1 MEDKDLKVKFSGLKD
16 GEHHFN
22 MLVGKAFF
30 TSCQSDLLNEG
41 EVKINLTFIKQ
52 PTHFKLDFELN
63 GWILSNC
70 DRCATEF
77 HQPIDSNFS
86 MVVKLGEEFEEVDPE
101 MVIIPRSEFE
111 LDVSQWIFEYL
122 VLSMPAKRICEEQVE
137 GLKCD
142 EEVIE
147 RLNSGNKKVDNPV
160 WDALKGLK
168 DSNTSNN

>member
-30 TSCQSDLLNEG
+30 TSCQSELLNDG
-41 EVKINLTFIKQ
+41 EVKIDLTFMKF
-52 PTHFKLDFELN
+52 PTHFKLDFKLN
-63 GWILSNC
+63 GWILANC
-70 DRCATEF
+70 DRCATEY
-77 HQPIDSNFS
+77 HQPIETDFS
-86 MVVKLGEEFEEVDPE
+86 MVVKLGDDFEEVDPE

-111 LDVSQWIFEYL
+111 LDLSQWIFEYL
-122 VLSMPAKRICEEQVE
+122 VLSIPAKMICEEQVE

-142 EEVIE
+142 EEVLA
-147 RLNSGNKKVDNPV
+147 RLEVVNKQKENPI

-168 DSNTSNN
+168 DSNESNN

>member
-30 TSCQSDLLNEG
+30 TSCQSELLEEG
-41 EVKINLTFIKQ
+41 EVNIDLRFMKQ
-52 PTHFKLDFELN
+52 PTHFKLDFKLN
-63 GWILSNC
+63 GWILANC
-70 DRCATEF
+70 DRCLSEY
-77 HQPIDSNFS
+77 HQPIDTDFS
-86 MVVKLGEEFEEVDPE
+86 MVVKLGEDFEEVDPE

-111 LDVSQWIFEYL
+111 LDLRQWIFEYL
-122 VLSMPAKRICEEQVE
+122 VLSIPVKKICEEQVE

-142 EEVIE
+142 EEVLARLTSENEE
-147 RLNSGNKKVDNPV
+147 RENPI
-160 WDALKGLK
+160 WDVLKGLK